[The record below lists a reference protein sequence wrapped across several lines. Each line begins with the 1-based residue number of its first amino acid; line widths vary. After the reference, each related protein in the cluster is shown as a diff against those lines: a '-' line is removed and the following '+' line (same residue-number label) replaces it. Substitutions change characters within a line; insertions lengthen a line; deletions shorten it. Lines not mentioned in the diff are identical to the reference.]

1 MKKCD
6 FCGKMIDGN
15 TDYCLFCGQKQ
26 SQISETEKTDIE
38 TKESVSEN
46 NVGFGYKLKHDKK
59 TQWIVAGAIL
69 VIGIVMLVGIPF
81 LIQSSNSS
89 SHTKSQISESSLD
102 TAKPDNSVNK
112 NGYYYFDSDMETA
125 IQRYRTIVNQKDD
138 STLENTFDNIA
149 FDKFSEVNRY
159 SLFELDPVS
168 EFNYAY
174 YNKRTSVSLYVN
186 DDKKIPAFSYSYTSA
201 VTSSLN
207 YTEEQQYALLYI
219 KPTMWLYSLSNDL
232 SYEQALDIY
241 TNLFNLHLDAVK
253 SAINGNEQ
261 KVAHYYNGYTMLV
274 NGTASM
280 ESVTILK
287 TDNDFIQR
295 HNIKAGEQPIFKPIG
310 SDNSGDNKT
319 DKTTSEKTTVSAD
332 NELGYE
338 FDFTVDSFASAL
350 KNSIVELNLDYKVS
364 VSDYKPMEFSDE
376 KEKAGNKFNIDYRGY
391 EFNNHNLTVFV
402 DNKTDNLFQIEIF
415 DKDILLGVIKT
426 IYPSFTK
433 NEVENCYK
441 QMTYSNTVFTND
453 DSSITI
459 KYLFQDNICY
469 EYIFTHT
476 FFFRI
481 FSSSKDNYDK
491 YLQTV
496 SSKHKKVDI
505 DTTAE
510 TKSNSDLDYT
520 VEDFGHFYADVPKNW
535 VYEVEN
541 GGISFYEKYNHSHG
555 ETGSTGYLCRIVGIS
570 PENSD
575 TLSPNSEYLGNA
587 SDLDYYIE
595 FPMGIGM
602 IEDKTASEKMQTAH
616 SQVEGFVESIIF
628 K

>member
-89 SHTKSQISESSLD
+89 SYTKSQISESSLD

-112 NGYYYFDSDMETA
+112 NGYYYFDTDFESAVKNHLDLIKTEYENEITTALAPKAVSDF
-125 IQRYRTIVNQKDD
+125 DD
-138 STLENTFDNIA
+138 S
-149 FDKFSEVNRY
+149 DKS
-159 SLFELDPVS
+159 SLFGEIVTQ
-168 EFNYAY
+168 Y
-174 YNKRTSVSLYVN
+174 YRPYYGGKTAVAFWVN
-186 DDKKIPAFSYSYTSA
+186 DKNEISAFSYYFLSSVVTDTLSNTDEYRHHQLITAPAEWLRSIQSDLSKSSSEEIYQYLLNDILDSKNIASY
-201 VTSSLN
+201 
-207 YTEEQQYALLYI
+207 Y
-219 KPTMWLYSLSNDL
+219 KGYSLVTQSQGN
-232 SYEQALDIY
+232 
-241 TNLFNLHLDAVK
+241 TNV
-253 SAINGNEQ
+253 
-261 KVAHYYNGYTMLV
+261 M
-274 NGTASM
+274 
-280 ESVTILK
+280 TIMK

-295 HNIKAGEQPIFKPIG
+295 HNIKAGEQPIFTPIG

-364 VSDYKPMEFSDE
+364 VSDYEPMEFSDE

-391 EFNNHNLTVFV
+391 EFNNHDLTVFV
-402 DNKTDNLFQIEIF
+402 DNKTDKLFQIEIF
-415 DKDILLGVIKT
+415 DKDTLLGVIKT
-426 IYPSFTK
+426 INPSFTK

-441 QMTYSNTVFTND
+441 QMTDSNTAFTND
-453 DSSITI
+453 DGSVTI
-459 KYLFQDNICY
+459 KYFFQDNICY
-469 EYIFTHT
+469 ELQTLTNQST
-476 FFFRI
+476 FI
-481 FSSSKDNYDK
+481 ITSSSKDNYDK
-491 YLQTV
+491 YIQTV
-496 SSKHKKVDI
+496 SSNMK
-505 DTTAE
+505 
-510 TKSNSDLDYT
+510 KSNNDTDLNYT
-520 VEDFGHFYADVPKNW
+520 VEDFGDFYADVPKNW

-541 GGISFYEKYNHSHG
+541 GGIYFYDSYNHSHE
-555 ETGSTGYLCRIVGIS
+555 ETGSTGYLCDIKGVS
-570 PENSD
+570 PENKSEI
-575 TLSPNSEYLGNA
+575 SQNSEYLG
-587 SDLDYYIE
+587 SSGTIEYYVE

-602 IEDKTASEKMQTAH
+602 IEDETASEKMQTAH
-616 SQVEGFVESIIF
+616 SQVEGFVDSIIF

>member
-26 SQISETEKTDIE
+26 SQISETDKTDIE

-89 SHTKSQISESSLD
+89 SHIKSQISESNLD
-102 TAKPDNSVNK
+102 TTKPDNSVNK
-112 NGYYYFDSDMETA
+112 NGYYYFDTDFESAVKNHLDLIKTEYENEITTALAPKAVSDF
-125 IQRYRTIVNQKDD
+125 DD
-138 STLENTFDNIA
+138 S
-149 FDKFSEVNRY
+149 DKS
-159 SLFELDPVS
+159 SLFGEIVTP
-168 EFNYAY
+168 Y
-174 YNKRTSVSLYVN
+174 YRPYYGGKTAVAFWVN
-186 DDKKIPAFSYSYTSA
+186 DKNEISAFSYYFLSSIVTDTLSNTDEYRHHQLITAPAEWLRSIQSDLSKSSSEEIYQYLLNDILDSKNIASY
-201 VTSSLN
+201 
-207 YTEEQQYALLYI
+207 Y
-219 KPTMWLYSLSNDL
+219 KGYSLVTQSQGN
-232 SYEQALDIY
+232 
-241 TNLFNLHLDAVK
+241 TNV
-253 SAINGNEQ
+253 
-261 KVAHYYNGYTMLV
+261 M
-274 NGTASM
+274 
-280 ESVTILK
+280 TIMK

-295 HNIKAGEQPIFKPIG
+295 HNIKAGEQPIFTPIG

-364 VSDYKPMEFSDE
+364 VSDYKPMEFADE

-391 EFNNHNLTVFV
+391 EFNNHDLIVFV
-402 DNKTDNLFQIEIF
+402 DNKTDKLFQIEIY

-426 IYPSFTK
+426 INPSFTK
-433 NEVENCYK
+433 SEVENCYK
-441 QMTYSNTVFTND
+441 QMTDSNTVFTND
-453 DSSITI
+453 DSSVTI

-481 FSSSKDNYDK
+481 FSSSKDSYDK

-496 SSKHKKVDI
+496 SSNMKKSNN
-505 DTTAE
+505 DTTE
-510 TKSNSDLDYT
+510 SSNDADLDYT
-520 VEDFGHFYADVPKNW
+520 VEDFGRFYADVPKNW

-541 GGISFYEKYNHSHG
+541 GGISFYEEYNHSHG
-555 ETGSTGYLCRIVGIS
+555 ETGSTGYLCQIVGIS

>member
-89 SHTKSQISESSLD
+89 SYTKSQISESSLD

-112 NGYYYFDSDMETA
+112 NGYYYFDTDFESAVKNHLDLIKTEYENEITTALAPKAVSDF
-125 IQRYRTIVNQKDD
+125 DD
-138 STLENTFDNIA
+138 S
-149 FDKFSEVNRY
+149 DKS
-159 SLFELDPVS
+159 SLFGEIVTQ
-168 EFNYAY
+168 Y
-174 YNKRTSVSLYVN
+174 YRPYYGGKTAVAFWVN
-186 DDKKIPAFSYSYTSA
+186 DKNEISAFSYYFLSSVVTDTLSNTDEYRHHQLITAPAEWLRSIQSDLSKSSSEEIYQYLLNDILDSKNIASY
-201 VTSSLN
+201 
-207 YTEEQQYALLYI
+207 Y
-219 KPTMWLYSLSNDL
+219 KGYSLVTQSQGN
-232 SYEQALDIY
+232 
-241 TNLFNLHLDAVK
+241 TNV
-253 SAINGNEQ
+253 
-261 KVAHYYNGYTMLV
+261 M
-274 NGTASM
+274 
-280 ESVTILK
+280 TIMK

-295 HNIKAGEQPIFKPIG
+295 HNIKAGEQPIFTPIG

-364 VSDYKPMEFSDE
+364 VSDYEPMEFSDE

-391 EFNNHNLTVFV
+391 EFNNHDLTVFV
-402 DNKTDNLFQIEIF
+402 DNKTDKLFQIEIF
-415 DKDILLGVIKT
+415 DKDTLLGVIKT
-426 IYPSFTK
+426 INPSFTK

-441 QMTYSNTVFTND
+441 QMTDSNTAFTND
-453 DSSITI
+453 DGSVTI
-459 KYLFQDNICY
+459 KYFFQDNICY
-469 EYIFTHT
+469 ELQTLTNQST
-476 FFFRI
+476 FI
-481 FSSSKDNYDK
+481 ITSSSKDNYDK
-491 YLQTV
+491 YIQTV
-496 SSKHKKVDI
+496 SSNMK
-505 DTTAE
+505 
-510 TKSNSDLDYT
+510 KSNNDTDLNYT
-520 VEDFGHFYADVPKNW
+520 VEDFGDFYADVPKNW

-541 GGISFYEKYNHSHG
+541 GGIYFYESYNHSHE
-555 ETGSTGYLCRIVGIS
+555 ETGSTGYLCDIKGVS
-570 PENSD
+570 PENKSEI
-575 TLSPNSEYLGNA
+575 SQNSEYLG
-587 SDLDYYIE
+587 SSGTIEYYVE

-602 IEDKTASEKMQTAH
+602 IEDETASEKMQTAH
-616 SQVEGFVESIIF
+616 SQVEGFVDSIIF